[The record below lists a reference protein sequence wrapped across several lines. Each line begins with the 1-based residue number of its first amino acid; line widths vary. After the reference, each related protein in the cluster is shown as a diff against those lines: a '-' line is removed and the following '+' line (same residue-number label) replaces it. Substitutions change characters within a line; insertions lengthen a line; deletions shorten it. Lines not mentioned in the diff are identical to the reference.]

1 MRLLLVEDDVALAA
15 GLKDDLFKAGY
26 AVDVAHDGVEG
37 EFLGNEVDYDAVILD
52 LGLPKKPGLEVLA
65 AWRQQKNT
73 VPVIVLT
80 ARDAW
85 NERVDGLRAG
95 ADDYLGK
102 PFHVEELLARLDVMI
117 RRRDGRAGG
126 SLEVAGLLLDEDC
139 QQVTDS
145 VGTCFPLTGTEFR
158 LLRYFMNHPGKVL
171 SKSKLSEHVYED
183 DADRDSNVI
192 EVYVRRLRDKLGNDC
207 IRTQRGQG
215 YVFGGSVIEAGS

>member
-1 MRLLLVEDDVALAA
+1 MRLLLVEDDVALATSLKKELSRA
-15 GLKDDLFKAGY
+15 GF

-37 EFLGNEVDYDAVILD
+37 EFLGREVDYDAVILD

-65 AWRQQKNT
+65 SWRQQKNS

-102 PFHVEELLARLDVMI
+102 PFHVEELLARIDAMI
-117 RRRDGRAGG
+117 RRRDGRASG
-126 SLEVAGLLLDEDC
+126 SLEVAGLVLDEER
-139 QQVTDS
+139 QEVTDAS
-145 VGTCFPLTGTEFR
+145 GACFPLTGTEFR
-158 LLRYFMNHPGKVL
+158 LLRYFMNHPDKIL
-171 SKSKLSEHVYED
+171 SKSKLTEHVYDE

-192 EVYVRRLRDKLGNDC
+192 EVYVRRLRDKLGSEK
-207 IRTQRGQG
+207 IRTMRGQG
-215 YVFGGSVIEAGS
+215 YVLSSRASGEDA

>member
-1 MRLLLVEDDVALAA
+1 MRLLVVEDDVALAA
-15 GLKDDLFKAGY
+15 GLKDDLSRAGF

-37 EFLGNEVDYDAVILD
+37 EFLGNEVDYDAVVLD

-65 AWRQQKNT
+65 SWRQQNNA

-102 PFHVEELLARLDVMI
+102 PFHIEELLARIEAMI
-117 RRRDGRAGG
+117 RRRDGRASG
-126 SLEVAGLLLDEDC
+126 SLEIAGLVLDEER
-139 QQVTDS
+139 QQVTNAA
-145 VGTCFPLTGTEFR
+145 GECFPLTGTEFR
-158 LLRYFMNHPGKVL
+158 LLRYFMHHPGKVL
-171 SKSKLSEHVYED
+171 SKSRLTEHVYEE

-192 EVYVRRLRDKLGNDC
+192 EVYVRRLREKLGNEL

-215 YVFGGSVIEAGS
+215 YVFEGRP

>member
-1 MRLLLVEDDVALAA
+1 M
-15 GLKDDLFKAGY
+15 
-26 AVDVAHDGVEG
+26 
-37 EFLGNEVDYDAVILD
+37 ILD
-52 LGLPKKPGLEVLA
+52 LGLPKKPGLDVLA
-65 AWRQQKNT
+65 DWRKRKNT

-102 PFHVEELLARLDVMI
+102 PFHVEELLARLDAMI
-117 RRRDGRAGG
+117 RRREGRAGG
-126 SLEVAGLLLDEDC
+126 SLEVAGLVLDEER
-139 QQVTDS
+139 QEVTDAAGKTFS
-145 VGTCFPLTGTEFR
+145 LTATEFR

-171 SKSKLSEHVYED
+171 SKRKLTEHVYED

-192 EVYVRRLRDKLGNDC
+192 EVYVRRLRDKLGDQQ

-215 YVFGGSVIEAGS
+215 YVFGADS